1 MGAPMANDEDAVL
14 AANAAFYD
22 AFARRDLAAMDGL
35 WTRSGPVCCIHPGWG
50 GLHDRDA
57 VLASWASIF
66 AGDEEPAIRCVSPR
80 VRIDGDAATVIC
92 EEVLGE
98 ARLVATNVFVREGEE
113 WRLWHHHA
121 GPVARR
127 VARRREGPL
136 LN

>member
-1 MGAPMANDEDAVL
+1 MADDEEAVL
-14 AANAAFYD
+14 AANAAFYA
-22 AFARRDLAAMDGL
+22 AFAQRDLAAMDAL
-35 WTRSGPVCCIHPGWG
+35 WTRTGPVCCIHPGWG

-66 AGDEEPAIRCVSPR
+66 AGNDEPAIACVNPR
-80 VRIDGDAATVIC
+80 VRVDGDAGTVIC

-98 ARLVATNVFVREGEE
+98 ARLVATNVFVREGDG

>member
-1 MGAPMANDEDAVL
+1 MADDDEAVL
-14 AANAAFYD
+14 AANAEFYA
-22 AFARRDLAAMDGL
+22 AFARRDLAAMETL
-35 WTRSGPVCCIHPGWG
+35 WTRTGPVCCIHPGWAA
-50 GLHDRDA
+50 LHDREH

-66 AGDEEPAIRCVSPR
+66 SGDEEPAIRCVDPR
-80 VRIDGDAATVIC
+80 VRVDGDAATVIC

-98 ARLVATNVFVREGEE
+98 ARLAATNVFVREGEG

>member
-1 MGAPMANDEDAVL
+1 MTGPMADDEDAVL
-14 AANAAFYD
+14 TANAAFYA
-22 AFARRDLAAMDGL
+22 AFARRDLAAMDAL
-35 WTRSGPVCCIHPGWG
+35 WTRTGPVCCIHPGWG

-66 AGDEEPAIRCVSPR
+66 SGDEEPAIRCVDPR
-80 VRIDGDAATVIC
+80 VRVDGESATVIC

-98 ARLVATNVFVREGEE
+98 ARLVATNVFVRDSDG
-113 WRLWHHHA
+113 WRMWHHHA

>member
-1 MGAPMANDEDAVL
+1 MKGPMADDEEAVL
-14 AANAAFYD
+14 AANAAFYS
-22 AFARRDLAAMDGL
+22 AFARRDLAAMDAL
-35 WTRSGPVCCIHPGWG
+35 WTRTGPVCCIHPGWG

-66 AGDEEPAIRCVSPR
+66 TGDEEPAIRCVEPR
-80 VRIDGDAATVIC
+80 VRIDADAATVIC
-92 EEVLGE
+92 EEVLGD
-98 ARLVATNVFVREGEE
+98 ARLVATNVFVRDAVG